1 MSEIRCNIIIDS
13 CCDLPASVVDVPGV
27 TVMQFPYLI
36 DGVEHLDD
44 MYASM
49 SAHDYFESIRKG
61 AEPSTAQIPINVFVE
76 TFTAAIE
83 SGIPTVYLS
92 FTSGLSGSCGTA
104 QLIRDQ
110 LWSTRSL
117 HRSLRGSLCSRLFVN
132 VRGASLLASLW
143 NGLKKRASMSTS
155 NSWLMTLVP

>member
-44 MYASM
+44 MYTSM

-110 LWSTRSL
+110 LIAEHPDAELYVVDTKLASIAEGARID
-117 HRSLRGSLCSRLFVN
+117 C
-132 VRGASLLASLW
+132 RGAS
-143 NGLKKRASMSTS
+143 R
-155 NSWLMTLVP
+155 V